1 MRRLRL
7 DKIASSTR
15 HLNLSREVMVD
26 DAVPARAGIVIAG
39 RVRGKKAVY
48 NQLEDP
54 SGRLLEL
61 DEGDAI
67 AGVLGARRAIL
78 GYAGVVPSRV
88 QRGDVLHVLN
98 QGGVIGQC
106 TSMNPDVGP
115 PRELEVLGCV
125 LRFPHLGERI
135 GVPADIKDGAVPAR
149 EALDPDCPPVIAIV
163 GTCMNAGKTT
173 TAARIIRHLARG
185 RGLKVAATKL
195 TGVSLRRDT
204 LAMLDRGASWAIDFG
219 DAGYPSTA
227 AGETPRIAKGLL
239 TQLAEEEPDVIVAEL
254 GDGIL
259 GDYGVQDL
267 LRDPDLRR
275 VVKVWV
281 MCANDPVAAW
291 GAHRL
296 FRDDYGL
303 PIHVLAGP
311 ATDNEVGREFIRNH
325 LGLAAL
331 NARTQEQELVERVAA
346 VLRGEAAR
354 EPAPQ

>member
-15 HLNLSREVMVD
+15 HLNLGRDVMVD
-26 DAVPARAGIVIAG
+26 DAVPARAGIVVAVRIRG
-39 RVRGKKAVY
+39 RKAVY

-54 SGRLLEL
+54 TGRLLEL
-61 DEGDAI
+61 DDGDVI

-78 GYAGVVPSRV
+78 GYAGVVPERV

-115 PRELEVLGCV
+115 PREAEVLGCV
-125 LRFPHLGERI
+125 LRFPVLGERI
-135 GVPADIKDGAVPAR
+135 GVPADIKDGAVPVKDAL
-149 EALDPDCPPVIAIV
+149 EADCPPVVAIA

-173 TAARIIRHLARG
+173 TAARVIRHLAK
-185 RGLKVAATKL
+185 GLGKKVAATKL

-219 DAGYPSTA
+219 DAGFPSTST
-227 AGETPRIAKGLL
+227 GETPRIAKGLL
-239 TQLAEEEPDVIVAEL
+239 SRLAEEEPDVIVAEL

-267 LRDPDLRR
+267 LKDADFRR
-275 VVKVWV
+275 VTRTWV

-296 FRDDYGL
+296 FTEEYGL
-303 PIHVLAGP
+303 PIHAMCGP
-311 ATDNEVGREFIRNH
+311 CTDNEVGREFIRDRI
-325 LGLAAL
+325 GVPAL

-346 VLRGEAAR
+346 VLLGTAVK
-354 EPAPQ
+354 

>member
-15 HLNLSREVMVD
+15 HLHLAREVMVD
-26 DAVPARAGIVIAG
+26 DAVPARAGIVIAA

-48 NQLEDP
+48 NLLEDP

-88 QRGDVLHVLN
+88 QRGDILHVLN

-115 PRELEVLGCV
+115 PREVEVLGCV
-125 LRFPHLGERI
+125 LRFPHLAERI
-135 GVPADIKDGAVPAR
+135 GVPADIKDGAVPLKD
-149 EALDPDCPPVIAIV
+149 ALEPGCPPVIAIA

-173 TAARIIRHLARG
+173 TAAKVIRHLARG
-185 RGLKVAATKL
+185 LGKKVAATKL

-204 LAMLDRGASWAIDFG
+204 LAMLDRGATWAIDFG
-219 DAGYPSTA
+219 DAGYPSTS

-239 TQLAEEEPDVIVAEL
+239 SRLADEEPDVIVAEL

-267 LRDPDLRR
+267 LRDPDFRAATR
-275 VVKVWV
+275 AWVV
-281 MCANDPVAAW
+281 CANDPVAAW
-291 GAHRL
+291 GAQRL
-296 FRDDYGL
+296 FRDEYQL
-303 PIHVLAGP
+303 PIHVIAGP
-311 ATDNEVGREFIRNH
+311 ATDNEVGREFIREK
-325 LGLAAL
+325 LGLPAL
-331 NARTQEQELVERVAA
+331 NARTQEQELVEHVAA
-346 VLRGEAAR
+346 VLAGTAA
-354 EPAPQ
+354 P